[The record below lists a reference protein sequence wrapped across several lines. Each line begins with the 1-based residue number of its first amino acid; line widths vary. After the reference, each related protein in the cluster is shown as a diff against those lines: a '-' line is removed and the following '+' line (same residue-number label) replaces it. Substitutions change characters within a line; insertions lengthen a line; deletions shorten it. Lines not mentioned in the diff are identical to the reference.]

1 MSLSLEDFRGLFL
14 ALGQYVWLNTPTV
27 PPAAR
32 PVVEALR
39 RAEDDWERG
48 EFSWQA
54 WETDAYATRGLFA
67 RLIGAPHDS
76 VALVGSVAEA
86 AAMVAASLP
95 PGRIVVGSREFQ
107 SNLLPWLALRERGR
121 EVIEVPAA
129 AHGVVS
135 TDALAEAVDDRT
147 ALVAVSEVQSSNGY
161 RIDLPELAARCRES
175 GARLFVNLTQAAGA
189 LRFDASAIQPDFVAA
204 SGYKWLLGP
213 RGASWLHVRPDR
225 RPELS
230 PLIPN
235 WHSVEEPYADYY
247 GETKIATGTS
257 GLDTSFSW
265 FPYVGARAALEL
277 IGSLDTGAVENR
289 CLDLAAAFREG
300 VRAIGFEQSPE
311 EVPSQIVAISA
322 PDAQQVRSRLKEGK
336 IIAAVRAGSIRFGF
350 HAFNDESDVG
360 VALEA
365 LAKAKADHAG

>member
-1 MSLSLEDFRGLFL
+1 MSLSLQAFRGLFP
-14 ALGQYVWLNTPTV
+14 ALRQYVWLNTPTV

-32 PVVEALR
+32 PVVETLR

-54 WETDAYATRGLFA
+54 WEADAYATRALFA
-67 RLIGAPHDS
+67 RLIGAPDDS

-86 AAMVAASLP
+86 AATVAASLP
-95 PGRIVVGSREFQ
+95 SGRIVVGSREFQ

-121 EVIEVPAA
+121 DVTEVAA
-129 AHGVVS
+129 ENGVVS
-135 TDALAEAVDDRT
+135 TDALAGAIDEQT

-161 RIDLPELAARCRES
+161 RIKLPELAARCREG

-189 LRFDASAIQPDFVAA
+189 LRFDASEIQPDFVAA

-247 GETKIATGTS
+247 GALKIAPGTS

-265 FPYVGARAALEL
+265 LPYVGAKAALEL
-277 IGSLDTGAVENR
+277 IGSLDAGAVEKR

-300 VRAIGFEQSPE
+300 VREIGFEQSPE
-311 EVPSQIVAISA
+311 EVPSQIVAISV
-322 PDAQQVRSRLKEGK
+322 PDAEEVRSRLKDGR

-350 HAFNDESDVG
+350 HAFNDESDV
-360 VALEA
+360 VAALEA
-365 LAKAKADHAG
+365 LAKAKADQAVG

>member
-1 MSLSLEDFRGLFL
+1 M
-14 ALGQYVWLNTPTV
+14 
-27 PPAAR
+27 
-32 PVVEALR
+32 EALR

-54 WETDAYATRGLFA
+54 WEADAYATRALFA
-67 RLIGAPHDS
+67 RLISAPDDS

-86 AAMVAASLP
+86 AATVAASLP
-95 PGRIVVGSREFQ
+95 PGRIVVGAREFQ
-107 SNLLPWLALRERGR
+107 SNLLPWLALREHGR
-121 EVIEVPAA
+121 EVIEVTVADN
-129 AHGVVS
+129 GVVS
-135 TDALAEAVDDRT
+135 TDALVEEIDEQT

-161 RIDLPELAARCRES
+161 RIKLPELAARCRDR

-189 LRFDASAIQPDFVAA
+189 LRFDASALQPDFVAA

-247 GETKIATGTS
+247 GALKIAPGTS

-265 FPYVGARAALEL
+265 LPYVGARAALEL
-277 IGSLDTGAVENR
+277 IGSLDASAVEKR

-300 VRAIGFEQSPE
+300 VREIGFEVSPE
-311 EVPSQIVAISA
+311 EVPSQIVAISV
-322 PDAQQVRSRLKEGK
+322 PDAQQVRSRLKEGR
-336 IIAAVRAGSIRFGF
+336 IIAAVRAGSIRVGF
-350 HAFNDESDVG
+350 HAFNDESDVAA
-360 VALEA
+360 ALEA
-365 LAKAKADHAG
+365 LAKAKADQAVG